1 VLIREAR
8 WLGARLAELDHRTI
22 FPLLNVGSSTHAFRT
37 VRQPW
42 IDRHLFAPARAAG
55 HRVTHVDLKQAD
67 GVDVV
72 ADIEDRAS
80 VAALAQH
87 GCRGVLCTNMLEHVR
102 DIDATCATLWS
113 LVPPGGTLILSGP
126 YRYPIHADPIDNGYR
141 PTAEELA
148 SRFPSAVM
156 VAGGVIR
163 DHTFLRY
170 MTLGVRR
177 FFDEVSR
184 VFTPFRDYPSWKESM
199 RRWGYLHR
207 RFAATGLVLQKRAA

>member
-1 VLIREAR
+1 MLIREAR
-8 WLGARLAELDHRTI
+8 WLGERLAGLDHREV
-22 FPLLNVGSSTHAFRT
+22 FPLLNIGSSTHRFRT

-55 HRVTHVDLKQAD
+55 HRVTHVDIKQAE

-72 ADIEDRAS
+72 ADLEDP
-80 VAALAQH
+80 AAAATLARE

-126 YRYPIHADPIDNGYR
+126 YRYPIHSDPIDNGFR
-141 PTAEELA
+141 PTPDELA
-148 SRFPSAVM
+148 RRFPSAV
-156 VAGGVIR
+156 VVDGSVVV

-170 MTLGVRR
+170 MTLGVGR
-177 FFDEVSR
+177 FFDELSR
-184 VFTPFRDYPSWKESM
+184 LFTPFWKFPAWKESM
-199 RRWGYLHR
+199 SRWGYLHR
-207 RFAATGLVLQKRAA
+207 RFAATGLVLRKQAT